1 MVGFIIGLVIG
12 GIAGFFT
19 AALCV
24 AAHDNEW
31 EKLNEEY
38 EEVSINE

>member
-1 MVGFIIGLVIG
+1 MLAFFIGLVIG
-12 GIAGFFT
+12 GMLGFLA

-31 EKLNEEY
+31 EKINDKY
-38 EEVSINE
+38 EEESINE